1 MAVAAAAAAFTTWRR
16 VDAGERAG
24 HLRALA
30 DAMEGAAGE
39 LVGLHQESA
48 ATSAARQAA
57 TMVGS
62 VVLSGG
68 MAGAV
73 TIANRC
79 YLVLTDRRLLFFE
92 TTPRAGRPRRELAAE
107 LPRAELR
114 ARPARSLVY
123 RTYHLT
129 TVDGSPVLRL
139 SFPLPTRRDGEQL
152 ARELSSVSS
161 GAM

>member
-1 MAVAAAAAAFTTWRR
+1 MNRKMTQR
-16 VDAGERAG
+16 VMDVVTPLLEGDERV
-24 HLRALA
+24 ALA
-30 DAMEGAAGE
+30 SFAA
-39 LVGLHQESA
+39 VHSESA
-48 ATSAARQAA
+48 AASATRQAA

-68 MAGAV
+68 MAGAF
-73 TIANRC
+73 TIAKRF

-107 LPRAELR
+107 LPRAGLR
-114 ARPARSLVY
+114 ATPARSLVY

-129 TVDGSPVLRL
+129 AVDGSPVLRL

-152 ARELSSVSS
+152 ARELGSVPSQHS
-161 GAM
+161 